1 MSLPPDLQQLLDDV
15 DKADR
20 KAEEI
25 AARLTDAE
33 FFWQPDEGRRWS
45 VAQCLDHL
53 ATMNVVYGG
62 AVRSGIARA
71 KARGSVRRGP
81 ARPGFFGRKFVASME
96 PPVTRKMKAP
106 AKSIP
111 NPGHS
116 REEILRAYRAAH
128 DDVRRMIADAATID
142 ASSAKFQNP
151 FIPLVKVRVATGLHV
166 IAAHDRRHL
175 WQAEQVEK
183 EMRAAGTPIPVSGV
197 RS

>member
-1 MSLPPDLQQLLDDV
+1 MSLPDDLQRLLDDV
-15 DKADR
+15 DRADR
-20 KAEEI
+20 TADEI
-25 AARLTDAE
+25 ASRVTDEE
-33 FFWQPDEGRRWS
+33 FFWRPDDGRRWS
-45 VAQCLDHL
+45 IALCLDHL

-62 AVRSGIARA
+62 AVRSGIDQA

-81 ARPGFFGRKFVASME
+81 ATPGFFGAKFAASME

-106 AKSIP
+106 KKSVP
-111 NPGHS
+111 NPGRS
-116 REEILRAYRAAH
+116 REEIMRAYHAAH
-128 DDVRRMIADAATID
+128 DEVRRMIADAATID
-142 ASSAKFQNP
+142 ATGAKFQNP

-183 EMRAAGTPIPVSGV
+183 ELRLSGSRNPGSGI